1 MGHARNVRDAFGFLT
16 PGEFDLLE
24 GLTKELPEYPVVV
37 NFGAG
42 AGTSGLLFI
51 ESRPDLIL
59 YTIDIQDASSPHGSL
74 EGERNAFRDAG
85 LLHLL
90 NHRWYQIHG
99 DSRKVGIDW
108 QHKDK
113 DNPMVDLVFVDGDH
127 SYAGCAGDIR
137 AWMPNLRP
145 GGIMVIHDFDKAAND
160 PTEFGRKHAY
170 PGVDKAVRELLLY
183 STHQVVGQADCT
195 IALRKVA

>member
-1 MGHARNVRDAFGFLT
+1 MGHARNVRDAFGFLS
-16 PGEFDLLE
+16 PGECDLLE
-24 GLTKELPEYPVVV
+24 GLAKELPEYPAVI

-59 YTIDIQDASSPHGSL
+59 YTIDVQDESSPFGSL

-85 LLHLL
+85 LLGLL

-99 DSRKVGIDW
+99 DSQKIGMNW
-108 QHKDK
+108 LYEG
-113 DNPMVDLVFVDGDH
+113 NPMVDLVFIDGDH

-137 AWMPNLRP
+137 AWMPNLKP
-145 GGIMVIHDFDKAAND
+145 GGILAIHDYLKAERD
-160 PTEFGRKHAY
+160 PTEFGRNHPY
-170 PGVDKAVRELLLY
+170 LGVDKAVKEMLLY
-183 STHQVVGQADCT
+183 SIHPVVGHADCT
-195 IALRKVA
+195 IAFRKEA